1 MEWKMGRERTGRGV
15 DRDRLFVDG
24 NAGWTRNDGKRS
36 ECVRSTPRIRVMGKS
51 IRNRASKVTV
61 QDVQIHREELLAL
74 PRPEN

>member
-1 MEWKMGRERTGRGV
+1 MGQGN
-15 DRDRLFVDG
+15 RDRLFVDG

-61 QDVQIHREELLAL
+61 QDVQIHQEELLAL
-74 PRPEN
+74 LHPRN

>member
-1 MEWKMGRERTGRGV
+1 MEWKMGRGGKG